1 MQTCRSTARRR
12 AMIAVAAVI
21 VVGCGNGDTQS
32 AETSPRSTPD
42 AAPTS
47 ASAPTTSN
55 VPPVTTSP
63 TSLVPAA
70 VPVIPG
76 LPGRAPIEPGPAA
89 AELCGER
96 GWPVVA
102 AYDLA
107 DGSLAW
113 SACSPEGGLFAMA
126 AASEDTVWV
135 SQFTST
141 GQEYVAFDAGS
152 GKELRRSTP
161 AEFESDVPAEAD
173 KSVETPPVI
182 DGVQLTGGQQV
193 PMIGVDATNGTALWT
208 QPGHLVYDDVW
219 AVGDGAVF
227 AVENEYVPDK
237 PTPPALVGY
246 EVATG
251 DVRWRH
257 ELDAYL
263 WPFHVNG
270 ERLLVMWTNLQVL
283 ATDDGSLLWETHY
296 PEPSSGFPRMMGG
309 AVNSQSVFVSF
320 TSEGSG
326 GD

>member
-1 MQTCRSTARRR
+1 MS
-12 AMIAVAAVI
+12 
-21 VVGCGNGDTQS
+21 
-32 AETSPRSTPD
+32 
-42 AAPTS
+42 
-47 ASAPTTSN
+47 
-55 VPPVTTSP
+55 TSP
-63 TSLVPAA
+63 TSPVAA
-70 VPVIPG
+70 TVPVVPG

-107 DGSLAW
+107 DGSLGW
-113 SACSPEGGLFAMA
+113 SACSPEGGLFVMA

-135 SQFTST
+135 AHFTAT
-141 GQEYVAFDAGS
+141 DQEYLAFDAGS

-173 KSVETPPVI
+173 KSLETPPVI
-182 DGVQLTGGQQV
+182 DGVQLTGGQQD
-193 PMIGVDATNGTALWT
+193 PMTGTDAATGTTLWT
-208 QPGHLVYDDVW
+208 QPGHLAYDDVW
-219 AVGDGAVF
+219 AVGDRAVF
-227 AVENEYVPDK
+227 AVENDYVPDK

-251 DVRWRH
+251 EVRWRH

-263 WPFHVNG
+263 WPFHVSG
-270 ERLLVMWTNLQVL
+270 ERLLVMWNNLQVL
-283 ATDDGSLLWETHY
+283 ATDDGSVLWETNY
-296 PEPSSGFPRMMGG
+296 PEPRSGFPRMMGG

-320 TSEGSG
+320 TSEPSG